1 VQSPLVARHSDITVN
16 KKLLYPLLLLVAGI
30 FLAFLI
36 GVNKREITPVPYEPI
51 VPTVRVIQV
60 HAATEYLG
68 VSSQGTVQPRSQSEL
83 IPEVTGRVTWISTS
97 LVNGGAFGEGDIL
110 LRIDD
115 ADYLTLL
122 ELSEAALQRSE
133 VEYALS
139 EDELKRLVSLHQ
151 RQLASQQQ
159 LDAAQRAAQ
168 VDEATLREARAGL
181 EQARRD
187 LSRTQLQAPFDGLVR
202 SKHVDLGQFV
212 TRGQS
217 IGTIYATDSVEV
229 RLPISADQL
238 SYLGLPIS
246 TRGQIP
252 PLLSPPVTVSA
263 DFGDTRLIWEG
274 QLVRLEAEFDEQSRM
289 VYGVARLQIED
300 DNESPMLPVGMFV
313 QAAIRGRSVEQVI
326 RLPRSA
332 MRDNNQVLVVDSEN
346 RLHFRQ
352 ISLLRLEHDDI
363 LISEGLNNG
372 ELVCISPLQTVV
384 DGMLVN
390 PVVE

>member
-1 VQSPLVARHSDITVN
+1 MS
-16 KKLLYPLLLLVAGI
+16 KKALYPLLLLVGGL

-36 GVNKREITPVPYEPI
+36 SVNKPEVVPVPYEPI
-51 VPTVRVIQV
+51 VPTVRVIEV
-60 HAATEYLG
+60 KATTEYLE

-83 IPEVTGRVTWISTS
+83 TPEVSGRVVWISPS
-97 LVNGGAFGEGDIL
+97 LVNGGAFREDDIL

-122 ELSEAALQRSE
+122 ERSEAALKRSQ
-133 VEYALS
+133 VENTLS
-139 EDELKRLVSLHQ
+139 EDELKRLSSLHQ

-159 LDAAQRAAQ
+159 LDTARRAAQ
-168 VDEATLREARAGL
+168 VDEATLRESRAGL

-202 SKHVDLGQFV
+202 SEHVDLGQYV
-212 TRGQS
+212 TRGKS
-217 IGTIYATDSVEV
+217 IGIIYATDYVEV

-252 PLLSPPVTVSA
+252 PSLSPPVTVSA
-263 DFGDTRLIWEG
+263 NFGETRLFWEG
-274 QLVRLEAEFDEQSRM
+274 QLVRLEAEFDEKSRM
-289 VYGVARLQIED
+289 VYGVARLAIEESE
-300 DNESPMLPVGMFV
+300 ESPILPVGLFV
-313 QAAIRGRSVEQVI
+313 QADIRGRNVDHVI

-332 MRDNNQVLVVDSEN
+332 MRDDNQVLVVDSDN

-352 ISLLRLEHDDI
+352 VSLLRLEHDDI
-363 LISEGLNNG
+363 LISEGLEDG

-384 DGMLVN
+384 DGMLVK

>member
-1 VQSPLVARHSDITVN
+1 MS
-16 KKLLYPLLLLVAGI
+16 KKAIYPLLLLVGGL
-30 FLAFLI
+30 FLAYLI
-36 GVNKREITPVPYEPI
+36 GVNKPEVVPVPYEPI
-51 VPTVRVIQV
+51 VPTVRVIEV
-60 HAATEYLG
+60 KATTEYLE

-83 IPEVTGRVTWISTS
+83 TPEVSGRVVWISPS
-97 LVNGGAFGEGDIL
+97 LVNGGAFREGDIL

-122 ELSEAALQRSE
+122 ERSEAALKRSE
-133 VEYALS
+133 VENTLS
-139 EDELKRLVSLHQ
+139 EDELKRLTSLHQ

-159 LDAAQRAAQ
+159 LDTTRRAAQ
-168 VDEATLREARAGL
+168 VDEATLRESRAGM

-187 LSRTQLQAPFDGLVR
+187 LSRTRLQAPFDGLVR
-202 SKHVDLGQFV
+202 SEHVDLGQFV

-217 IGTIYATDSVEV
+217 IGIIYATDYVEV

-252 PLLSPPVTVSA
+252 PSLSPPVTVSA
-263 DFGDTRLIWEG
+263 NFGETRLFWEG
-274 QLVRLEAEFDEQSRM
+274 QLVRLEAEFDEKSRM
-289 VYGVARLQIED
+289 VYGVARLAIEESE
-300 DNESPMLPVGMFV
+300 ESPILPVGLFV
-313 QAAIRGRSVEQVI
+313 QADIRGRSVEHVI

-332 MRDNNQVLVVDSEN
+332 MRDDNQVLVVGSDN

-352 ISLLRLEHDDI
+352 VSLLRLEHDDI
-363 LISEGLNNG
+363 LISEGLEDG
-372 ELVCISPLQTVV
+372 ERVCISPLQTVV
-384 DGMLVN
+384 DGMLVK